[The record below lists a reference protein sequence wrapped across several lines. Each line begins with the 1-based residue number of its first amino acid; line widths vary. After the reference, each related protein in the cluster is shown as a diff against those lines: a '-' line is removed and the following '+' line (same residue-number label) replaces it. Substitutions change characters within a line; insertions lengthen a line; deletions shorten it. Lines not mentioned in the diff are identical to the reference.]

1 MLILT
6 IYKERNSTA
15 SINDDIWGIAS
26 ELGYEEVF
34 IPQYAYSIIDD
45 HTPFLRLGIEAVD
58 IIDMDYPYWHT
69 TKDDISRVSATSL
82 GAVGNVIEKWIE
94 K

>member
-1 MLILT
+1 MIIL
-6 IYKERNSTA
+6 
-15 SINDDIWGIAS
+15 
-26 ELGYEEVF
+26 
-34 IPQYAYSIIDD
+34 
-45 HTPFLRLGIEAVD
+45 PFLRLGIEAVD

-94 K
+94 QVIFNKFLTRETLYIRTIKPLLRMIWEITK